1 MSNVMDAL
9 IKPQTIAVIGASSRR
24 SNNGNVV
31 LTNLRDA
38 GFNGQVIPVHAEA
51 AQLEGYDTIRSIDEL
66 AAGTDVAV
74 VSVPASGVPDAIR
87 RLDRAGVRSAIVMSN
102 GFTVAEEAELRQ
114 IATQGRIVM
123 HGPNCMGLVNVS
135 DALSLYTA
143 KVSPRVQ
150 RGSVAL
156 LAQSGSAAIAVMNS
170 ANVGFSKVVTLGSEF
185 RVTSADYLRWLAHD
199 DETRVIGV
207 VMESIQDPD
216 AFADAVDLA
225 QAAGKSV
232 AVLKVGQSQAGALAT
247 QAHTG
252 ALIRDRDAVECFFVR
267 YGVPTV
273 SDYDELVAALECMS
287 VCRWR
292 PTGMRLGVIG
302 ISGGEVA
309 LICDLAEA
317 AQVPLASFTVET
329 ADQLK
334 QLLPGSSGLNPLD
347 LGATVVSG
355 GNRNDMPGMKAV
367 LDDPNVDMLF
377 VIQDAQYS
385 IAARSIGR
393 YKGQCQSV
401 VELSRESSKPIVVA
415 SSTGEALNDEL
426 SGVLAGTGIP
436 MLRGLRVALAATR
449 CMATWSARR
458 PDSRRISP
466 RRLDADTVRL
476 RHDLGASHGPVRD
489 ELVRRLLDNYALP
502 RVRSGVARDAAE
514 AATLAET
521 LGYPLVVKV
530 ASRDVPHRSDVGG
543 VQLGISDVADLRAAI
558 TRIEANVR
566 ANVPGAVIDGFELQE
581 ELVDC
586 VEAMVGFKATPPFGA
601 LVVVGMGGTLVEL
614 QADRALGL
622 SPVFTAEAAGMIDRT
637 RLGALLHGY
646 RNLIPRTDTAE
657 LVNLVCKLS
666 NLAADFCDVLVE
678 CDLNPV
684 LIRKGS
690 GEVRVV
696 DALFVASR

>member
-51 AQLEGYDTIRSIDEL
+51 AQLEGYDTVRSIDEL

>member
-1 MSNVMDAL
+1 M
-9 IKPQTIAVIGASSRR
+9 
-24 SNNGNVV
+24 
-31 LTNLRDA
+31 
-38 GFNGQVIPVHAEA
+38 
-51 AQLEGYDTIRSIDEL
+51 
-66 AAGTDVAV
+66 
-74 VSVPASGVPDAIR
+74 
-87 RLDRAGVRSAIVMSN
+87 
-102 GFTVAEEAELRQ
+102 
-114 IATQGRIVM
+114 
-123 HGPNCMGLVNVS
+123 
-135 DALSLYTA
+135 
-143 KVSPRVQ
+143 
-150 RGSVAL
+150 
-156 LAQSGSAAIAVMNS
+156 
-170 ANVGFSKVVTLGSEF
+170 
-185 RVTSADYLRWLAHD
+185 
-199 DETRVIGV
+199 
-207 VMESIQDPD
+207 
-216 AFADAVDLA
+216 
-225 QAAGKSV
+225 
-232 AVLKVGQSQAGALAT
+232 
-247 QAHTG
+247 
-252 ALIRDRDAVECFFVR
+252 
-267 YGVPTV
+267 
-273 SDYDELVAALECMS
+273 
-287 VCRWR
+287 
-292 PTGMRLGVIG
+292 IG

-317 AQVPLASFTVET
+317 AQVPLASFTAAT
-329 ADQLK
+329 ADRLK
-334 QLLPGSSGLNPLD
+334 QLLPGSSGRNPLD
-347 LGATVVSG
+347 LGATVASG

-401 VELSRESSKPIVVA
+401 VELSRKSGKPIVVV

-449 CMATWSARR
+449 SMATWSARR
-458 PDSRRISP
+458 SDSRRISP
-466 RRLDADTVRL
+466 RRLDADTARL
-476 RHDLGASHGPVRD
+476 RHDLGTSHGPVRD

-514 AATLAET
+514 VATLAET

-530 ASRDVPHRSDVGG
+530 VSRDVPHRSDVGG
-543 VQLGISDVADLRAAI
+543 VQLGINDAAELHAAMA
-558 TRIEANVR
+558 RIEANVR
-566 ANVPGAVIDGFELQE
+566 ASVPGAVIDGFELQE

-622 SPVFTAEAAGMIDRT
+622 SPVSAAEAAGMIDRT

-666 NLAADFCDVLVE
+666 NLAADLCDVLIE

>member
-51 AQLEGYDTIRSIDEL
+51 AQLEGYDTVRSIDEL

-666 NLAADFCDVLVE
+666 NLAADFCDGLVE